1 MQDSEREALR
11 KNRQALLKD
20 LEAKKIA
27 SRLFSYN
34 IFSVEDKDEVNSK
47 ETKND
52 QGEALLDIL
61 PRKGPKAFKAFCDA
75 LHDVSPHLESL
86 LRPIQVEG
94 MPTEG
99 TDGGISTKK
108 PIPSTINPGAAEHA
122 DQADAK
128 LFSFGGS
135 SGSKPSSNTLDT
147 ETVYK
152 MDQGTRGIAI
162 IINNKE
168 FLRSSGMDR
177 YPRNG
182 TDVDRDGL
190 SKLFRMLKFEVR
202 VYNNRAKAEIRNIA
216 KEMAN
221 YNHSNYNAFIFSI
234 LTHGEEGVIY
244 GTDGTLTIK
253 EITSEFKYSASLAG
267 KPKLFFFQ
275 ACQGHEYMDG
285 MDVTDAPQDNRV
297 SVPAEADFLY
307 AYSTV
312 PGYYSWRNSVNGS
325 WFIQSLTKVFEDNAE
340 RMDILRMLT
349 RVNAMVSTY
358 KSRTGDYYS
367 DSKRQVSSIVSMLR
381 KELYFFPENIE
392 RS

>member
-20 LEAKKIA
+20 LEAKRIA
-27 SRLFSYN
+27 SRLFSKA
-34 IFSVEDKDEVNSK
+34 IFSDEDKDEVNSK
-47 ETKND
+47 ETKNE

-61 PRKGPKAFKAFCDA
+61 PRKGPKAFNTFCDI
-75 LHDVSPHLESL
+75 LHEVSPHLESL
-86 LRPIQVEG
+86 LRPIQEEG

-99 TDGGISTKK
+99 TDGGIGNKN

-135 SGSKPSSNTLDT
+135 SGVKPSSNTLDT

-152 MDQGTRGIAI
+152 MERGTRGIAI

-182 TDVDRDGL
+182 TDVDRDAL
-190 SKLFRMLKFEVR
+190 LKLFRMLKFDVR
-202 VYNNRAKAEIRNIA
+202 VYNNRTRAEINRIA
-216 KEMAN
+216 KDMAT
-221 YNHSNYNAFIFSI
+221 YNHSNYDAFIFSI

-253 EITSEFKYSASLAG
+253 EITSEFKYSATLAG

-358 KSRTGDYYS
+358 KSRTGDHYS
-367 DSKRQVSSIVSMLR
+367 DSKRQISSIVSMLR